1 MTDALG
7 RVVLAI
13 SSFRS
18 DESVLAL
25 LRRVFGSGG
34 EPFGAV
40 VVVDSLGTGKI
51 KAEADRRGWPIH
63 YLNSETNLGSAGNLA
78 LRLQT
83 AADTGLDWCYAVNH
97 DGAVDPQQVERLV
110 EHGDARER
118 IGAVYPSLFY
128 STRDQIEF
136 PRTRLVPRASFNAE
150 TSAPHFNCVEVAWS
164 SSNCALYSLH
174 AVRGGIRLWSELW
187 MGWED
192 LGLGWSLRKAGWMQI
207 QCSDVIIRDS
217 YEYVPVTVLGRSTH
231 KVEKPRWYSYYQVR
245 NLILL
250 NRGSNGEACSWYE
263 IARRIV
269 LALGMSLRFD
279 PQWLATWKLLFK
291 GIGDG
296 VLGRSGKGPVP

>member
-1 MTDALG
+1 
-7 RVVLAI
+7 
-13 SSFRS
+13 
-18 DESVLAL
+18 
-25 LRRVFGSGG
+25 
-34 EPFGAV
+34 
-40 VVVDSLGTGKI
+40 
-51 KAEADRRGWPIH
+51 
-63 YLNSETNLGSAGNLA
+63 
-78 LRLQT
+78 
-83 AADTGLDWCYAVNH
+83 
-97 DGAVDPQQVERLV
+97 
-110 EHGDARER
+110 
-118 IGAVYPSLFY
+118 
-128 STRDQIEF
+128 
-136 PRTRLVPRASFNAE
+136 
-150 TSAPHFNCVEVAWS
+150 
-164 SSNCALYSLH
+164 
-174 AVRGGIRLWSELW
+174 
-187 MGWED
+187 
-192 LGLGWSLRKAGWMQI
+192 MQI